1 MGQPCDDHVQT
12 SGTLEFSIT
21 HFLHVTGLQEM
32 WGTDTEGDTKLK
44 KTAYAYRSKALA
56 SSNGSHAA

>member
-1 MGQPCDDHVQT
+1 MAQPCDGHVQT

-21 HFLHVTGLQEM
+21 HFLHVAELQQM
-32 WGTDTEGDTKLK
+32 WGTDTEGDMKLK
-44 KTAYAYRSKALA
+44 KTVYAYRSKALA